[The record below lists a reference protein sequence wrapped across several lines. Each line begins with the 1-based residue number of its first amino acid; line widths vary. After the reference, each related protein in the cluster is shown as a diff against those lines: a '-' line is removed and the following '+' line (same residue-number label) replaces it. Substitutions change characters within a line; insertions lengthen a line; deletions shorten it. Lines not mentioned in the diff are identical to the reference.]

1 MISKMSLLFCAAE
14 LFQMIADDYMLNPE
28 NVQQVEENIKLSAQ
42 NKHGRCCLVSS
53 WLHLLTSLHCFTAG
67 FTHNSEVTDG
77 KQVTCR
83 LSCWLFL
90 WVDNVV
96 FVTSSKLVAIDQH
109 RSCTV
114 FYNVVTFRFHW
125 LRVNTIFLHHINILY
140 IDSKIYVNELSV
152 FLYGAVKLFIQ
163 EIWSLIRYVW
173 ICICTYDELKAV
185 ILAIVVWPGIMFQIN
200 VRM

>member
-1 MISKMSLLFCAAE
+1 MT
-14 LFQMIADDYMLNPE
+14 P
-28 NVQQVEENIKLSAQ
+28 
-42 NKHGRCCLVSS
+42 
-53 WLHLLTSLHCFTAG
+53 
-67 FTHNSEVTDG
+67 FTHQSALFY
-77 KQVTCR
+77 CR
-83 LSCWLFL
+83 IHAQRWGYWWKASHMQTKLL
-90 WVDNVV
+90 VV
-96 FVTSSKLVAIDQH
+96 SLGGQCRVCCQFEACSY
-109 RSCTV
+109 RSTV

-125 LRVNTIFLHHINILY
+125 LRVNFIFLHHIKILY

-163 EIWSLIRYVW
+163 EIWSLIRSVW